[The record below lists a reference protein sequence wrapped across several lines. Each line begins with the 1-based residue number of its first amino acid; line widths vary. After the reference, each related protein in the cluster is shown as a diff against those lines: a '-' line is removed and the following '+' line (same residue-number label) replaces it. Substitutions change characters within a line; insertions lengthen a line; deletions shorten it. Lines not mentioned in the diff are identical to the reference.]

1 MQVSPFYSLC
11 GILFSCLLF
20 CSSETRADE
29 MLSAVS
35 ADRLALVVKDP
46 SRLQET
52 FLYPAPKVEDKTAY
66 RKKYVQWLKYE
77 RNFKRDSVNLH
88 GWFYE
93 RRKKP
98 LIVYYGANSEDV
110 SDELWWLHGLKK
122 YAFLLV
128 NYRGYG
134 LSTGTPG
141 EKACVEDAVAVLD
154 KILKETKRSAK
165 DVILIGRS
173 LGTGVAAQVAA
184 QRKVGRLILIT
195 PYDSVEAVAKRHF
208 WFMPVSRYL
217 KDNWN
222 SCAVASQIKA
232 KTTLIVAAKDELIPS
247 SHALALKN
255 SFSHEVKYVEV
266 PEATH
271 GDIVTKAGFNEILT
285 EALSEPQVEV
295 KKR

>member
-1 MQVSPFYSLC
+1 MQVSPLYSIWR
-11 GILFSCLLF
+11 ILFSCLLL
-20 CSSETRADE
+20 CSSVAVAQD
-29 MLSAVS
+29 MLS

-52 FLYPAPKVEDKTAY
+52 FLYPAPRVEDKAAY
-66 RKKYVQWLKYE
+66 RKKYAQWLKYE
-77 RNFKRDSVNLH
+77 RTFKRDSVNLH

-110 SDELWWLHGLKK
+110 SDELWWLHGLEK

-134 LSTGTPG
+134 LSTGKPE

-195 PYDSVEAVAKRHF
+195 PFDSVEAVAKRHF
-208 WFMPVSRYL
+208 WFIPVSRYL
-217 KDNWN
+217 TDSWN
-222 SCAVASQIKA
+222 SSAIAPQIKA
-232 KTTLIVAAKDELIPS
+232 KTTLIVAAKDELIPP

-255 SFSHEVKYVEV
+255 SFSHEVKYAEV

-271 GDIVTKAGFNEILT
+271 GDIVTKAEFNAILA
-285 EALSEPQVEV
+285 EALEV
-295 KKR
+295 AK

>member
-1 MQVSPFYSLC
+1 MQVSPLYSIWR
-11 GILFSCLLF
+11 ILFSCLLL
-20 CSSETRADE
+20 CSSVAVAQD
-29 MLSAVS
+29 MLS

-52 FLYPAPKVEDKTAY
+52 FLYPAPRVEDKAAY
-66 RKKYVQWLKYE
+66 RKKYAQWLKYE
-77 RNFKRDSVNLH
+77 RTFKRDSVNLH

-110 SDELWWLHGLKK
+110 SDELWWLHGLEK

-134 LSTGTPG
+134 LSTGKPE

-195 PYDSVEAVAKRHF
+195 PFDSVEAVAKRHF
-208 WFMPVSRYL
+208 WFIPVSRYL
-217 KDNWN
+217 TDSWN
-222 SCAVASQIKA
+222 SSAIAPQIKA
-232 KTTLIVAAKDELIPS
+232 KTTLIVAAKDELIPP

-255 SFSHEVKYVEV
+255 SFSHEVKYAEV

-271 GDIVTKAGFNEILT
+271 GDIVTKAKFNAILA
-285 EALSEPQVEV
+285 EALEV
-295 KKR
+295 AK